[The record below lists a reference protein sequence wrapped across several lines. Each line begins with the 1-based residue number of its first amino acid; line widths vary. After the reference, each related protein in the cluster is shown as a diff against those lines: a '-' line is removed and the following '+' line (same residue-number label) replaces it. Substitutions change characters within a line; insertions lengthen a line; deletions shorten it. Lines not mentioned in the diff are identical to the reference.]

1 MFNDFKD
8 FLKNIIFS
16 RLFVLILLFIVMF
29 TVLIQRLFVL
39 QIVKGES
46 YVNNFELK
54 IKKERTLP
62 STRGCV
68 FDRNGELLAYNEL
81 AYSVTIEDTYESG
94 TGKNAAIND
103 TVYRTCK
110 MIEKNGDKVLDE
122 FNIYLDRNGE
132 FEFSVEGTQL
142 LRFLAD
148 VYGRKKIDDLKYPER
163 NATPRQVIEYLG
175 GTAKFEIGSYSDPD
189 DRKSAFIVGDGMTDE
204 ELLQIIT
211 IRYAISNNSYQKYL
225 FTTIAKDVNERTVAA
240 IMENKDTLQGVDI
253 SEDTLRRYNDA
264 KYFSHI
270 MGYIGNVSTDE
281 LAELS
286 IVNDSYTM
294 TDMVGKAG
302 IEQVMETDLQ
312 GKKGKEVLYVD
323 NLGRVIETSERIEP
337 VAGSDLYLT
346 IDRDL
351 QKAVYNLVEQKLAG
365 ILVDKIDNVKEISNE
380 GVTSSKI
387 RIPID
392 DVYYA
397 ILNNNIVDIDH
408 FGESDAKEYERLI
421 YSKFLDKQNRALGA
435 LTLELTE
442 TATPYNQL
450 ATEMQVYESYVTTML
465 SSSNN
470 GVLVD
475 SEIDKTDDVY
485 LAWKEET
492 ISLKEYLEYAI
503 AENWIDISKFEL
515 DTQYSDSA
523 QIYDEL
529 VAYIDE
535 TLRKDNGF
543 AKKMYRYM
551 LRDNEIYGKEICM
564 TMFEQ
569 QSIYGTTN
577 EKEALESGGI
587 TAYNFMMDKISKLEI
602 TPAQLAL
609 DPCSASCV
617 VTSVDGEVLA
627 CVSYP
632 GYDDNRLTNSIDA
645 DYYNELRN
653 DISLPLYDY
662 ATQQRTAPGSTF
674 KMISAV
680 CGLEESGIVSLGE
693 TIDCKGVYET
703 IVPSPQCWI
712 YPNGTHGPLDIVG
725 AIQHSCNYFFYEVG
739 YRLSTDPTGKYDAE
753 LGLEKLAKYADMF
766 GLSEKSGIEIVENDP
781 KISDELPVSSAIGQG
796 TNNYTTIGMARY
808 VTTVANGGTCYNLT
822 LLDKLTDSSGN
833 LLKDYA
839 PTIRNQVMIQDST
852 WSAVHRGMRGVVEN
866 TASFDDMPMAVAGK
880 TGTAQEKTTRAN
892 HAWFVGY
899 APYENPEIIVTTR
912 IAFGY
917 TSANSAQL
925 SRDVIKYYFNLEDK
939 EELLS
944 GEATESDGTII
955 QD

>member
-1 MFNDFKD
+1 MFDEIKD

-16 RLFVLILLFIVMF
+16 RLFVLIILFIVMF
-29 TVLIQRLFVL
+29 TVLIQKLFVL
-39 QIVKGES
+39 QIVNGES

-62 STRGCV
+62 STRGCIY
-68 FDRNGELLAYNEL
+68 DRNGELLAYNEL

-94 TGKNAAIND
+94 KGKNAAIND
-103 TVYRTCK
+103 TIYRACK
-110 MIEKNGDKVLDE
+110 MIEKNGDKVIDE
-122 FNIYLDRNGE
+122 FNIYLDNNGE
-132 FEFSVEGTQL
+132 FEFSIEGTQL

-148 VYGRKKIDDLKYPER
+148 VYGKKKTDDLKYSER

-175 GTAKFEIGSYSDPD
+175 GTKKFEVGVYKDPD
-189 DRKSAFIVGDGMTDE
+189 DKTSFVLGKDMTDA

-211 IRYAISNNSYQKYL
+211 IRYAISANSYQKYL
-225 FTTIAKDVNERTVAA
+225 FTTIAKDVNEKTAAA
-240 IMENKDTLQGVDI
+240 ILENQDTLQGLDI

-264 KYFSHI
+264 LYFSHI
-270 MGYIGNVSTDE
+270 LGYTGNVSTDE

-286 IVNDSYTM
+286 LVNDSYTM

-302 IEQVMETDLQ
+302 VEQVMETELQ
-312 GKKGKEVLYVD
+312 GQKGKEVLYVD
-323 NLGRVIETSERIEP
+323 NLGRVTETSERVEP
-337 VAGSDLYLT
+337 VAGNDLYLT
-346 IDRDL
+346 IDKDL

-365 ILVDKIDNVKEISNE
+365 ILVNKIDNIKEISNE

-408 FGESDAKEYERLI
+408 FGEADAKPYEQQI
-421 YSKFLDKQNRALGA
+421 YTRFLDKQDRTVNAL
-435 LTLELTE
+435 LTELTD

-450 ATEMQVYESYVTTML
+450 ATEMQVYESYITTML
-465 SSSNN
+465 SSSNY

-475 SEIDKTDDVY
+475 SEIDKTDEVY

-503 AENWIDISKFEL
+503 AENWIDTSKFQMKA
-515 DTQYSDSA
+515 QYSDSA
-523 QIYDEL
+523 QIYEEL
-529 VAYIDE
+529 LTFIANN
-535 TLRKDNGF
+535 LKKDNGF
-543 AKKMYRYM
+543 SKKLYRYM

-569 QSIYGTTN
+569 KVIYGTTN

-632 GYDDNRLTNSIDA
+632 GYDNNKLANSIDA
-645 DYYNELRN
+645 DYYNSLRN

-674 KMISAV
+674 KMISSV
-680 CGLEESGIVSLGE
+680 CGLEEGVVHQGE
-693 TIDCKGVYET
+693 TITCKGIYET
-703 IVPSPQCWI
+703 IVPSPKCWI
-712 YPNGTHGPLDIVG
+712 YPNGTHGALDIVG
-725 AIQHSCNYFFYEVG
+725 AIQNSCNYFFYEVG
-739 YRLSTDPTGKYDAE
+739 YRLSTDATGKYNAE
-753 LGLEKLAKYADMF
+753 QGLERLAKYADMF
-766 GLSEKSGIEIVENDP
+766 GLSEKSGIEIVENEP
-781 KISDELPVSSAIGQG
+781 KVSDELPVSSAIGQG

-808 VTTVANGGTCYNLT
+808 LTTVANGGTCYQLSI
-822 LLDKLTDSSGN
+822 LDKLTDSHGN
-833 LLKDYA
+833 LLQDYT
-839 PTIRNQVMIQDST
+839 PKVRNQVQIQDST
-852 WSAVHRGMRGVVEN
+852 WSAIHRGMRGVVEN
-866 TASFDDMPMAVAGK
+866 MDAYKDMPIAVAGK
-880 TGTAQEKTTRAN
+880 TGTAQEKTSRAN
-892 HAWFVGY
+892 HAWFVCY
-899 APYENPEIIVTTR
+899 APYEQPEITVTTR

-925 SRDVIKYYFNLEDK
+925 SKDVLKYYFDLEDK
-939 EELLS
+939 SELLD
-944 GEATESDGTII
+944 GVATETDGTII

>member
-16 RLFVLILLFIVMF
+16 RLFVLIILFIVLSA
-29 TVLIQRLFVL
+29 VLIQRLFVL
-39 QIVKGES
+39 QIVNGES
-46 YVNNFELK
+46 YVDNFELK

-62 STRGCV
+62 STRGCIY
-68 FDRNGELLAYNEL
+68 DRNGELLAYNEL
-81 AYSVTIEDTYESG
+81 AYSVTIEDTYESV

-103 TVYRTCK
+103 TISRTCK
-110 MIEKNGDKVLDE
+110 IIEKNGDRVIDE

-132 FEFSVEGTQL
+132 FEFSVEGTAL

-148 VYGRKKIDDLKYPER
+148 VYGRNKIDDLKYKER

-175 GTAKFEIGSYSDPD
+175 GVKKFAVGAYTDPD
-189 DRKSAFIVGDGMTDE
+189 DKNSFVVGKDMSE
-204 ELLQIIT
+204 AELLQIIT
-211 IRYAISNNSYQKYL
+211 VRYAISTNSYQKYL
-225 FTTIAKDVNERTVAA
+225 YTTIAKDVNERTVAA
-240 IMENKDTLQGVDI
+240 ILENQDTLQGVDI
-253 SEDTLRRYNDA
+253 SNDTLRRYNDP
-264 KYFSHI
+264 KFFSHI
-270 MGYIGNVSTDE
+270 LGYTGNVSTDE

-286 IVNDSYTM
+286 LINDSYTM

-302 IEQVMETDLQ
+302 IEQFLETQLQ
-312 GKKGKEVLYVD
+312 GRKGKEVLYVD

-337 VAGSDLYLT
+337 IAGNDLYLT
-346 IDRDL
+346 IDKDL

-365 ILVDKIDNVKEISNE
+365 VLVDKIDNIKELNQE
-380 GVTSSKI
+380 GVTSSKL

-408 FGESDAKEYERLI
+408 FGEADAKEYEKLI
-421 YSKFLDKQNRALGA
+421 YSQFIDKQNRTINDLK
-435 LTLELTE
+435 LELTE
-442 TATPYNQL
+442 NATPYNQL
-450 ATEMQVYESYVTTML
+450 ATEMQAYESYVTTML

-470 GVLVD
+470 GVLLD

-485 LAWKEET
+485 VAWKEET

-503 AENWIDISKFEL
+503 AENWVDISKFQLE
-515 DTQYSDSA
+515 TQYSDST
-523 QIYDEL
+523 QIYGEL
-529 VAYIDE
+529 VSYIDR
-535 TLRKDNGF
+535 TLRKDTGF
-543 AKKMYRYM
+543 SKKMYKYM
-551 LRDNEIYGKEICM
+551 IRDNEISGKEICM

-569 QSIYGTTN
+569 KSIYGTTN

-587 TAYNFMMDKISKLEI
+587 TAYNFLMEKISKLDI

-632 GYDDNRLTNSIDA
+632 GYDNNKLANSIDA
-645 DYYNELRN
+645 DYYNDLRN
-653 DISLPLYDY
+653 DMSLPLYDY

-674 KMISAV
+674 KMISSV
-680 CGLEESGIVSLGE
+680 CGLEESAVNLGE
-693 TIDCKGVYET
+693 TITCKGIYET
-703 IVPSPQCWI
+703 IVPSPKCWI
-712 YPNGTHGPLDIVG
+712 YPNGTHGDLDIVG
-725 AIQHSCNYFFYEVG
+725 AIQNSCNYFFYEVG
-739 YRLSTDPTGKYDAE
+739 YRLSTDSAGKYNAD

-766 GLSEKSGIEIVENDP
+766 GLSETSGIEIVENDP
-781 KISDELPVSSAIGQG
+781 KVSDELPVLSAIGQG

-808 VTTVANGGTCYNLT
+808 VTTVANSGTCYKLT
-822 LLDKLTDSSGN
+822 ILDKLRDSHGT
-833 LLKDYA
+833 LLKDYK
-839 PTIRNQVMIQDST
+839 PIVRNLVDIQDST
-852 WSAVHRGMRGVVEN
+852 WNAVHRGMRAVVEN
-866 TASFDDMPMAVAGK
+866 TATFDDMPIAIAGK

-899 APYENPEIIVTTR
+899 APYESPEIIVTTR

-944 GEATESDGTII
+944 GEASESDGTVI

>member
-1 MFNDFKD
+1 MFSEIKD

-16 RLFVLILLFIVMF
+16 RLFVLIILFIIMF
-29 TVLIQRLFVL
+29 TVLVQRLFVL
-39 QIVKGES
+39 QIVNGES

-54 IKKERTLP
+54 IKKERTLL
-62 STRGCV
+62 STRGCIY
-68 FDRNGELLAYNEL
+68 DRNGELLAYNEL

-103 TVYRTCK
+103 TIYRACK
-110 MIEKNGDKVLDE
+110 MIEKNGDKVIDE
-122 FNIYLDRNGE
+122 FNIYLDKYGE
-132 FEFSVEGTQL
+132 FEFSVEGNQL

-148 VYGRKKIDDLKYPER
+148 VYGRKKTSDLKYNER

-175 GTAKFEIGSYSDPD
+175 GTKKFEVGEYENPD
-189 DRKSAFIVGDGMTDE
+189 DRNSFVVGKDLTNE

-211 IRYAISNNSYQKYL
+211 IRYAISTNSYQKYL
-225 FTTIAKDVNERTVAA
+225 FTTIAKDVSEKTVAA
-240 IMENKDTLQGVDI
+240 ILENQDTLQGLDI

-264 KYFSHI
+264 LYFSHI
-270 MGYIGNVSTDE
+270 LGYTGNVSTDE

-286 IVNDSYTM
+286 LVNESYTM

-302 IEQVMETDLQ
+302 VEQVMETDLQ
-312 GKKGKEVLYVD
+312 GRKGKEVLYVD

-337 VAGSDLYLT
+337 IAGNDLYLT
-346 IDRDL
+346 IDKDL

-365 ILVDKIDNVKEISNE
+365 ILVDKIDNVKEVSTE

-392 DVYYA
+392 DVYYSV
-397 ILNNNIVDIDH
+397 LNNNIVDIDH
-408 FGESDAKEYERLI
+408 FGASDAKEYEKLI
-421 YSKFLDKQNRALGA
+421 YSRFLDKQDRALSA
-435 LTLELTE
+435 LRTELTE
-442 TATPYNQL
+442 TATPYKQL
-450 ATEMQVYESYVTTML
+450 ATEMQVYESYITTML

-475 SEIDKTDDVY
+475 SEINKTDDVY
-485 LAWKEET
+485 LAWKDET

-503 AENWIDISKFEL
+503 AENWIDISKFQLE
-515 DTQYSDSA
+515 TQYSDSA

-529 VAYIDE
+529 LTYID
-535 TLRKDNGF
+535 TNLRKDNGF
-543 AKKMYRYM
+543 SKKLYKYM

-569 QSIYGTTN
+569 KAIYGTTN
-577 EKEALESGGI
+577 EKDALESGGI
-587 TAYNFMMDKISKLEI
+587 TAYNFMLDKISKLEI

-617 VTSVDGEVLA
+617 VTSVNGEVLA

-632 GYDDNRLTNSIDA
+632 GYDNNRLANSIDA
-645 DYYNELRN
+645 DYYNQLRN

-662 ATQQRTAPGSTF
+662 ATQQRSAPGSTF

-680 CGLEESGIVSLGE
+680 CGLEEGTVNLGE
-693 TIDCKGVYET
+693 TITCKGVFDT
-703 IVPSPQCWI
+703 IVPSPRCWI

-739 YRLSTDPTGKYDAE
+739 YRLSTDSAGKYNAE

-766 GLSEKSGIEIVENDP
+766 GLSEKSGIEIVENEP
-781 KISDELPVSSAIGQG
+781 KVSDELPVSSAIGQG

-808 VTTVANGGTCYNLT
+808 VTTVANGGTCYQLSV
-822 LLDKLTDSSGN
+822 LDKLTDSKGN
-833 LLKDYA
+833 ILKDYT
-839 PTIRNQVMIQDST
+839 PTVRNQVMIQDST
-852 WSAVHRGMRGVVEN
+852 WSAVHRGMRAVVEN
-866 TASFDDMPMAVAGK
+866 TATFNDMPIAVAGK
-880 TGTAQEKTTRAN
+880 TGTAQEKITRAN

-899 APYENPEIIVTTR
+899 APYDNPEIVVTTR

>member
-1 MFNDFKD
+1 MFSEIKD

-16 RLFVLILLFIVMF
+16 RLFVLIILFIIMF
-29 TVLIQRLFVL
+29 TVLVQRLFVL
-39 QIVKGES
+39 QIVNGES

-54 IKKERTLP
+54 IKKERTLL
-62 STRGCV
+62 STRGCIY
-68 FDRNGELLAYNEL
+68 DRNGELLAYNEL

-103 TVYRTCK
+103 TIYRACK
-110 MIEKNGDKVLDE
+110 MIEKNGDKVIDE
-122 FNIYLDRNGE
+122 FNIYLDKYGE
-132 FEFSVEGTQL
+132 FEFSVEGNQL

-148 VYGRKKIDDLKYPER
+148 VYGRKKTSDLKYNER

-175 GTAKFEIGSYSDPD
+175 GTKKFEVGEYENPD
-189 DRKSAFIVGDGMTDE
+189 DRNSFVVGKDLTNE

-211 IRYAISNNSYQKYL
+211 IRYAISTNSYQKYL
-225 FTTIAKDVNERTVAA
+225 FTTIAKDVSEKTVAA
-240 IMENKDTLQGVDI
+240 ILENQDTLQGLDI

-264 KYFSHI
+264 LYFSHI
-270 MGYIGNVSTDE
+270 LGYTGNVSTDE

-286 IVNDSYTM
+286 LVNESYTM

-302 IEQVMETDLQ
+302 VEQVMETDLQ
-312 GKKGKEVLYVD
+312 GRKGKEVLYVD

-337 VAGSDLYLT
+337 IAGNDLYLT
-346 IDRDL
+346 IDKDL

-365 ILVDKIDNVKEISNE
+365 ILVDKIDNVKEVSTE

-392 DVYYA
+392 DVYYSV
-397 ILNNNIVDIDH
+397 LNNNIVDIDH
-408 FGESDAKEYERLI
+408 FGASDAKEYEKLI
-421 YSKFLDKQNRALGA
+421 YSRFLDKQDRALSA
-435 LTLELTE
+435 LHTELTE
-442 TATPYNQL
+442 TATPYKQL
-450 ATEMQVYESYVTTML
+450 ATEMQVYESYITTML

-475 SEIDKTDDVY
+475 SEINKTDDVY
-485 LAWKEET
+485 LAWKDET

-503 AENWIDISKFEL
+503 AENWIDISKFQLE
-515 DTQYSDSA
+515 TQYSDSA

-529 VAYIDE
+529 LTYID
-535 TLRKDNGF
+535 TNLRKDNGF
-543 AKKMYRYM
+543 SKKLYKYM

-569 QSIYGTTN
+569 KAIYGTTN
-577 EKEALESGGI
+577 EKDALESGGI
-587 TAYNFMMDKISKLEI
+587 TAYNFMLDKISKLEI

-617 VTSVDGEVLA
+617 VTSVNGEVLA

-632 GYDDNRLTNSIDA
+632 GYDNNRLANSIDA
-645 DYYNELRN
+645 DYYNQLRN

-662 ATQQRTAPGSTF
+662 ATQQRSAPGSTF

-680 CGLEESGIVSLGE
+680 CGLEEGTVNLGE
-693 TIDCKGVYET
+693 TITCKGVFDT
-703 IVPSPQCWI
+703 IVPSPRCWI

-739 YRLSTDPTGKYDAE
+739 YRLSTDSAGKYNAE

-766 GLSEKSGIEIVENDP
+766 GLSEKSGIEIVENEP
-781 KISDELPVSSAIGQG
+781 KVSDELPVSSAIGQG

-808 VTTVANGGTCYNLT
+808 VTTVANGGTCYQLSV
-822 LLDKLTDSSGN
+822 LDKLTDSKGN
-833 LLKDYA
+833 ILKDYT
-839 PTIRNQVMIQDST
+839 PTVRNQVMIQDST
-852 WSAVHRGMRGVVEN
+852 WSAVHRGMRAVVEN
-866 TASFDDMPMAVAGK
+866 TATFNDMPIAVAGK
-880 TGTAQEKTTRAN
+880 TGTAQEKITRAN

-899 APYENPEIIVTTR
+899 APYDNPEIVVTTR

>member
-1 MFNDFKD
+1 MFNDMKD
-8 FLKNIIFS
+8 FFKNIIFS
-16 RLFVLILLFIVMF
+16 RLFVLIILFIIMF
-29 TVLIQRLFVL
+29 TVLIQKLFVL
-39 QIVKGES
+39 QIVNGES
-46 YVNNFELK
+46 YVDNFELK
-54 IKKERTLP
+54 IKKERTLL
-62 STRGCV
+62 STRGCIY
-68 FDRNGELLAYNEL
+68 DRNGNLLAYNEL

-103 TVYRTCK
+103 TIDRACK
-110 MIEKNGDKVLDE
+110 IIEKNGDKVIDE
-122 FNIYLDRNGE
+122 FHIYLDTKGE

-148 VYGRKKIDDLKYPER
+148 VYGRSKTSELKYNER
-163 NATPRQVIEYLG
+163 NATPKQVIEYLG
-175 GTAKFEIGSYSDPD
+175 GTKKFEVGAYEIPD
-189 DRKSAFIVGDGMTDE
+189 DRKSNFIVGKDMTDA

-211 IRYAISNNSYQKYL
+211 IRYAISTNSYQKYL
-225 FTTIAKDVNERTVAA
+225 FTTIAKDVNEKTVAA
-240 IMENKDTLQGVDI
+240 IMENKDVLQGLNI

-264 KYFSHI
+264 LYFSHI
-270 MGYIGNVSTDE
+270 LGYTGNVSTDE

-286 IVNDSYTM
+286 KENDSYTM

-302 IEQVMETDLQ
+302 VEQVMETKLQ

-323 NLGRVIETSERIEP
+323 NLGRVKETSERIEP
-337 VAGSDLYLT
+337 VAGNELYLT
-346 IDRDL
+346 IDKDL

-365 ILVDKIDNVKEISNE
+365 ILVDKIDNIKEISNE

-408 FGESDAKEYERLI
+408 FGEPDAKTYEKEI
-421 YSKFLDKQNRALGA
+421 YTKFLDKQNRALSA
-435 LTLELTE
+435 LVMELQE

-450 ATEMQVYESYVTTML
+450 ATEMQVYESYITTML
-465 SSSNN
+465 SSSNY
-470 GVLVD
+470 GVLLD
-475 SEIDKTDDVY
+475 SEIDKTDEIY
-485 LAWKEET
+485 LAWKDET

-503 AENWIDISKFEL
+503 AENWIDISKFQLE
-515 DTQYSDSA
+515 TQYSDSA

-529 VAYIDE
+529 ISYLD
-535 TLRKDNGF
+535 TNLRKDNGF

-551 LRDNEIYGKEICM
+551 LLNNEIYGKEICM

-569 QSIYGTTN
+569 KAIYGTSN

-587 TAYNFMMDKISKLEI
+587 TPYKFMMDKISKLEI

-617 VTSVDGEVLA
+617 VTATNGEVLA

-632 GYDDNRLTNSIDA
+632 GYDNNKLANSIDA
-645 DYYNELRN
+645 DYYNDLRS
-653 DISLPLYDY
+653 DMSLPLYDY

-674 KMISAV
+674 KMISSV
-680 CGLEESGIVSLGE
+680 CGLEEGVIGLGDN
-693 TIDCKGVYET
+693 IQCKGIYET
-703 IVPSPQCWI
+703 IVPSPKCWI
-712 YPNGTHGPLDIVG
+712 YPQGTHGDLDVVG
-725 AIQHSCNYFFYEVG
+725 AIENSCNYFFYEVG
-739 YRLSTDPTGKYDAE
+739 YRLSTDPLGKYNAE
-753 LGLEKLAKYADMF
+753 LGLDRLAKYADMF
-766 GLSEKSGIEIVENDP
+766 GLNEKSGIEIVENDP
-781 KISDELPVSSAIGQG
+781 KVSDELPVSSAIGQG

-808 VTTVANGGTCYNLT
+808 LTTVANSGTCYNLSI
-822 LLDKLTDSSGN
+822 LDKLTDSKGN
-833 LLKDYA
+833 LLQDYT
-839 PTIRNQVMIQDST
+839 PEVRNQVHIQDST
-852 WSAVHRGMRGVVEN
+852 WSAVHRGMRAVVEN
-866 TASFDDMPMAVAGK
+866 LATYDDMSIAVAGK

-899 APYENPEIIVTTR
+899 APYDQPEIVVTTR

-925 SRDVIKYYFNLEDK
+925 SKDVFKYYFNLEDK
-939 EELLS
+939 TTLLS
-944 GEATESDGTII
+944 GEATQSDGTII

>member
-1 MFNDFKD
+1 MFNEIKD

-16 RLFVLILLFIVMF
+16 RLFVLIILFIVMF

-46 YVNNFELK
+46 YVDNFELK

-103 TVYRTCK
+103 TISKTCK
-110 MIEKNGDKVLDE
+110 IIEKNGDKVIDE
-122 FNIYLDRNGE
+122 FNIYLDNRGE
-132 FEFSVEGTQL
+132 FEFSVEGNAL

-148 VYGRKKIDDLKYPER
+148 VYGRRKTEDLKYPER
-163 NATPRQVIEYLG
+163 NATPRQVIEYLA
-175 GTAKFEIGSYSDPD
+175 GTKKFEIGSYSDPE
-189 DRKSAFIVGDGMTDE
+189 DRKSTFVIGEGMTDE
-204 ELLQIIT
+204 ELLQLIT

-225 FTTIAKDVNERTVAA
+225 YTTIAKDVNEKTVAA
-240 IMENKDTLQGVDI
+240 IMENQDTLQGVDI
-253 SEDTLRRYNDA
+253 SEDALRKYNDPE
-264 KYFSHI
+264 YFSHI
-270 MGYIGNVSTDE
+270 LGYTGNVSTDE

-286 IVNDSYTM
+286 LIDESYTM

-323 NLGRVIETSERIEP
+323 NLGRVIETSERVEP
-337 VAGSDLYLT
+337 VAGNDLYLT
-346 IDRDL
+346 IDKEL

-365 ILVDKIDNVKEISNE
+365 ILVDKIDNIKELNQE
-380 GVTSSKI
+380 GVTSSKL

-408 FGESDAKEYERLI
+408 FGEPDAKPYEKEI
-421 YSKFLDKQNRALGA
+421 YTKFVDKQNRALSA
-435 LTLELTE
+435 LNLELTE

-475 SEIDKTDDVY
+475 SEVDKTDEVY
-485 LAWKEET
+485 LAWREET

-503 AENWIDISKFEL
+503 AENWIDISKFNLE
-515 DTQYSDSA
+515 TQYSDST
-523 QIYDEL
+523 QIYHEL
-529 VAYIDE
+529 LAYIDE
-535 TLRKDNGF
+535 ALRNDTGF
-543 AKKMYRYM
+543 SKRIYRYM
-551 LRDNEIYGKEICM
+551 IRDNEIYGKEICM

-569 QSIYGTTN
+569 KAIYGTTN

-587 TAYNFMMDKISKLEI
+587 TAYNFLMDKISKLEI

-632 GYDDNRLTNSIDA
+632 GYDNNRLANSIDA
-645 DYYNELRN
+645 DYYNKLRT
-653 DISLPLYDY
+653 DMSLPLYDF

-674 KMISAV
+674 KMISSI
-680 CGLEESGIVSLGE
+680 CGLEEGVINLGE
-693 TIDCKGVYET
+693 TITCKGIYET
-703 IVPSPQCWI
+703 IVPSPKCWI
-712 YPNGTHGPLDIVG
+712 YPNGAHGPLDISG

-739 YRLSTDPTGKYDAE
+739 YRLSTDPTGKYDAN

-766 GLSEKSGIEIVENDP
+766 GLSEKSGVEIVENDP
-781 KISDELPVSSAIGQG
+781 KVSDELPVLSAIGQG

-808 VTTVANGGTCYNLT
+808 VTTVANSGTCYNLT
-822 LLDKLTDSSGN
+822 MLDKLTDSKGV
-833 LLKDYA
+833 LLKDYE
-839 PTIRNQVMIQDST
+839 PTVRNQVQIQDST
-852 WSAVHRGMRGVVEN
+852 WSAVHRGMRGVVEDN
-866 TASFDDMPMAVAGK
+866 ASFDKMPMAVAGK

-899 APYENPEIIVTTR
+899 APYENPEIVVTTR

-944 GEATESDGTII
+944 GEATESDGIVI
-955 QD
+955 ED